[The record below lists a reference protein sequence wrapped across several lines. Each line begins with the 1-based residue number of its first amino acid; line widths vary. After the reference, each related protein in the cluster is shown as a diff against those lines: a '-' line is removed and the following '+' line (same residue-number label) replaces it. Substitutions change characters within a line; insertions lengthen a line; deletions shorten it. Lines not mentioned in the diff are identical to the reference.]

1 MSKFDLR
8 KYIPLLGAMGYL
20 EDQPKKNEIE
30 VKLKLG
36 IEIQENKNLK
46 LILDDIIHKYK
57 IEHQDNLFEI
67 LKGYLNSDVEKFL
80 EIWKYILE
88 KYQVII
94 YDSKELSDTIINW
107 ILNDIVYLYDDN
119 NYNYNEIC
127 SNMQKDKQLQKV
139 IFSNPYLDN
148 CDIDR
153 FIISIFDDYEDKKFF
168 DEIFNYI
175 YSNRER
181 YKDYNFYQTI
191 ARIIDG
197 YFMILSTEKLNR
209 LKEFLKDKNVSQILC
224 QSFEKAY
231 KECAEDEEFMRKV
244 NEDDEETIKTEN
256 TEKEESTIVSV
267 VGINYE
273 NRKENVDK
281 LRINDNVYLVR
292 EKENQYDKNAISVVD
307 KENRKLG
314 YVEKERAKEI
324 APILD
329 KDRKNEVIVIG
340 IYNNVIKVKIKW
352 EN

>member
-20 EDQPKKNEIE
+20 DDQPKKNEIE

-46 LILDDIIHKYK
+46 LILYDIIHKYK

-67 LKGYLNSDVEKFL
+67 LKGYLNSDVGKFL

-127 SNMQKDKQLQKV
+127 SNMKKDKQLQKV
-139 IFSNPYLDN
+139 IFSTPYLDN

-197 YFMILSTEKLNR
+197 DFMILSTEKLNR

-256 TEKEESTIVSV
+256 TEKEESTIISV

-292 EKENQYDKNAISVVD
+292 EKENQYDKNAIYVVD

-324 APILD
+324 APFLD

-340 IYNNVIKVKIKW
+340 IYSNVLKIKINW
-352 EN
+352 L

>member
-20 EDQPKKNEIE
+20 NEPPKNNEIK

-67 LKGYLNSDVEKFL
+67 LKGYLNSDVKKFL

-139 IFSNPYLDN
+139 IFSTPYLDN

-197 YFMILSTEKLNR
+197 DFMILSTEKLNR

-231 KECAEDEEFMRKV
+231 KECAEDEELMRKV
-244 NEDDEETIKTEN
+244 NEDDDETIKSEK

-273 NRKENVDK
+273 NRKESVDK

-292 EKENQYDKNAISVVD
+292 EKENQYDKNAISVVN

-329 KDRKNEVIVIG
+329 KERKNEVIVIG
-340 IYNNVIKVKIKW
+340 IYNNVLKIKINW
-352 EN
+352 L

>member
-20 EDQPKKNEIE
+20 DEPPKNNEIK

-36 IEIQENKNLK
+36 IEIQENNNLK

-67 LKGYLNSDVEKFL
+67 LKGYLNSDVKKFL

-139 IFSNPYLDN
+139 IFSTPYLDN

-197 YFMILSTEKLNR
+197 DFMILSTEKLNR

-231 KECAEDEEFMRKV
+231 KECAEDEELMRKV
-244 NEDDEETIKTEN
+244 NEDDDETIKSEK

-273 NRKENVDK
+273 NRKESVDK

-292 EKENQYDKNAISVVD
+292 EKENQYDKNAISVVN

-314 YVEKERAKEI
+314 YVEKKRAKEI

-329 KDRKNEVIVIG
+329 KERKNEVIVIG
-340 IYNNVIKVKIKW
+340 IYNNVLKIKINW
-352 EN
+352 L

>member
-1 MSKFDLR
+1 MKYVLICKKINNCKKF
-8 KYIPLLGAMGYL
+8 
-20 EDQPKKNEIE
+20 
-30 VKLKLG
+30 
-36 IEIQENKNLK
+36 
-46 LILDDIIHKYK
+46 
-57 IEHQDNLFEI
+57 
-67 LKGYLNSDVEKFL
+67 S
-80 EIWKYILE
+80 
-88 KYQVII
+88 
-94 YDSKELSDTIINW
+94 T
-107 ILNDIVYLYDDN
+107 
-119 NYNYNEIC
+119 
-127 SNMQKDKQLQKV
+127 
-139 IFSNPYLDN
+139 PYLDN

-197 YFMILSTEKLNR
+197 DFMILSTEKLNR
-209 LKEFLKDKNVSQILC
+209 LKEFLKDKNVSQILR

-244 NEDDEETIKTEN
+244 NEDDDETIKSEN

-273 NRKENVDK
+273 NRKESVDK

-292 EKENQYDKNAISVVD
+292 EKENQYDKNAISVVN

-329 KDRKNEVIVIG
+329 KERKNEVIVIG
-340 IYNNVIKVKIKW
+340 IYNNVLKIKINW
-352 EN
+352 L

>member
-20 EDQPKKNEIE
+20 DEPPKNNEIK

-67 LKGYLNSDVEKFL
+67 LKGYLNSDVGKFL

-127 SNMQKDKQLQKV
+127 SNMKKDKQLQKV
-139 IFSNPYLDN
+139 IFSTPYLDN

-197 YFMILSTEKLNR
+197 DFMILSTEKLNR

-256 TEKEESTIVSV
+256 TEKEDIVSV

-292 EKENQYDKNAISVVD
+292 EKENQYDKNAIYVVD

-340 IYNNVIKVKIKW
+340 IYSNVLKIKINW
-352 EN
+352 L

>member
-20 EDQPKKNEIE
+20 DEPPKNNEIK

-67 LKGYLNSDVEKFL
+67 LKGYLNSDVKKFL

-139 IFSNPYLDN
+139 IFSTPYLDN

-197 YFMILSTEKLNR
+197 DFMILSTEKLNR

-231 KECAEDEEFMRKV
+231 KECAEDEELMRKV
-244 NEDDEETIKTEN
+244 NEDDDETIKSEK

-273 NRKENVDK
+273 NRKESVDK

-292 EKENQYDKNAISVVD
+292 EKENQYDKNAISVVN

-329 KDRKNEVIVIG
+329 KERKNEVIVIG
-340 IYNNVIKVKIKW
+340 IYNNVLKIKINW
-352 EN
+352 L

>member
-20 EDQPKKNEIE
+20 DEPPENNEIE
-30 VKLKLG
+30 VKLKLS

-57 IEHQDNLFEI
+57 IKHQDNLFEA
-67 LKGYLNSDVEKFL
+67 LKEYLNSDVEKFL

-139 IFSNPYLDN
+139 IFNTPYLDN

-197 YFMILSTEKLNR
+197 DFMILSTEKLNR

-324 APILD
+324 APTLD

-340 IYNNVIKVKIKW
+340 IYSNVLKIKINW
-352 EN
+352 L

>member
-20 EDQPKKNEIE
+20 DEPPKNNEIE

-119 NYNYNEIC
+119 NYNYNAIC

-139 IFSNPYLDN
+139 IFSTPYLDN

-197 YFMILSTEKLNR
+197 DFMILSTEKLNR

-244 NEDDEETIKTEN
+244 NEDDDETIKSEN

-273 NRKENVDK
+273 NRKESVDK

-292 EKENQYDKNAISVVD
+292 EKENQYDKNAISVVN

-329 KDRKNEVIVIG
+329 KERKNEVIVIG
-340 IYNNVIKVKIKW
+340 IYNNVLKIKINW
-352 EN
+352 L